1 MSLLSTTQI
10 CEKLNIS
17 YDKFRT
23 IYKKAN
29 IKPVDKIFK
38 NKSYENFYDFNEVL
52 TAFIQDSRTVVIT
65 EVYHIYES
73 KMNYETE

>member
-38 NKSYENFYDFNEVL
+38 SKSYENFYDFNEVL

-73 KMNYETE
+73 KMNYEQ

>member
-29 IKPVDKIFK
+29 IKPVDKVFK
-38 NKSYENFYDFNEVL
+38 NKGYENFYDFNEVL

-73 KMNYETE
+73 KMNYEQ

>member
-1 MSLLSTTQI
+1 MNLLSTKQI

-29 IKPVDKIFK
+29 IKPVDKVFK

-52 TAFIQDSRTVVIT
+52 TAFIQDGRTVVIT

-73 KMNYETE
+73 KMNYEQ